1 MYTPCT
7 SLFVCMAI
15 IGRNLT
21 TSLADNVDP
30 VVVSRRPF
38 VSTSWLLFSSLV
50 GGTRRSVLRPHRQL
64 TNIACSSA
72 ALVIDSMDLI
82 VGLSLVCHD
91 THQLRSPSSIMAN
104 PARRQ

>member
-1 MYTPCT
+1 MYTPYT
-7 SLFVCMAI
+7 SLFVCMSI
-15 IGRNLT
+15 ISRNLT

-30 VVVSRRPF
+30 IVVSRRPF

-64 TNIACSSA
+64 TDIAYSSV

-82 VGLSLVCHD
+82 VGSSTTLPD
-91 THQLRSPSSIMAN
+91 TI
-104 PARRQ
+104 